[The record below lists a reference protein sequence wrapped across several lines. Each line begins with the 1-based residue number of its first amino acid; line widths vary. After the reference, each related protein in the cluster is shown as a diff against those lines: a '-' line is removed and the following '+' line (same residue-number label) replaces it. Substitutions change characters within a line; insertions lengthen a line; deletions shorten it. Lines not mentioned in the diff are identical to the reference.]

1 MKYIIFYCFIIIG
14 LLNAGSTTTKI
25 ANSKKTLSSTLS
37 EKKKANR
44 RLSKIAK
51 DIKYAENDISKIE
64 DKIKSLTKDQIE
76 NQALYENLKV
86 ELDKSQNNF
95 IQISNDLIEKRKAF
109 IKILSEQFSIV
120 FAMKQAHAP
129 THKSIITQEVYNA
142 YKAYNA
148 KVLESL
154 KSEISSLNSRKKK
167 QLALR
172 NKTQI
177 RLKKITKKRDA
188 LTAKKLAKKKLLV
201 KLSVDEEKYNV
212 KLVKI
217 EDKQNSLRSTLATL
231 NILHSKEVED
241 ARKRAAARKEAM
253 SMAKANKR
261 RMRKAK
267 ALAEIKSTEAKLALK
282 AAKTSEAKKVAI
294 LAALKAEE
302 EVARIKTKTHQE
314 AAKVRKVN
322 SSYQKSKVYAY
333 KGSKTISPISGARII
348 KKFGTYV
355 DPIYKIKIFN
365 ESITLKAPSP
375 NAKVKNV
382 LNGKVVFS
390 GKSSMLGKVV
400 VIAHSGKIHTVY
412 AGLSKI
418 APNIKTGRKI
428 KKGYVIGKV
437 SSKLM
442 FQATKNSKHI
452 NPLKLIRI

>member
-1 MKYIIFYCFIIIG
+1 MKFLIFYCFIIIG
-14 LLNAGSTTTKI
+14 LLGAGSTTTKI
-25 ANSKKTLSSTLS
+25 ANSKKNLSSTLS
-37 EKKKANR
+37 EKKKASR
-44 RLSKIAK
+44 RLDKIAK
-51 DIKYAENDISKIE
+51 DIKYTENDITKIE
-64 DKIKSLTKDQIE
+64 GKIAVLGQDKIES
-76 NQALYENLKV
+76 QALFDSLKV

-95 IQISNDLIEKRKAF
+95 IKTSNDLIAKRKAF

-120 FAMKQAHAP
+120 FAMEQAHAP
-129 THKSIITQEVYNA
+129 TKKSIISQEIYKA
-142 YKAYNA
+142 YKAHNA
-148 KVLESL
+148 KELESL
-154 KSEISSLNSRKKK
+154 KGEINLLNKRKKD
-167 QLALR
+167 QLTLR
-172 NKTQI
+172 NKTQS
-177 RLKKITKKRDA
+177 KIAKIAKKRDA
-188 LTAKKLAKKKLLV
+188 LTRKKLAQKKLLQ

-253 SMAKANKR
+253 GIAKERKR

-267 ALAEIKSTEAKLALK
+267 ILAENKSQKAKLAIK
-282 AAKTSEAKKVAI
+282 TAKTQKAKKVAT
-294 LAALKAEE
+294 LAALKADE
-302 EVARIKTKTHQE
+302 EVARLKTKTHE
-314 AAKVRKVN
+314 ESTKVRKVN

-333 KGSKTISPISGARII
+333 RGSKTISPIKGARLI
-348 KKFGTYV
+348 KKFGTYI

-365 ESITLKAPSP
+365 ESITLKAPSSG
-375 NAKVKNV
+375 AKVKNV

-418 APNIKTGRKI
+418 APNIKIGRKL

-437 SSKLM
+437 SNKLM
-442 FQATKNSKHI
+442 FQATKDSKHI
-452 NPLKLIRI
+452 NPLKLIHI